1 MNERIIERLYELDLS
16 DNEVAL
22 IKFMYENGD
31 VTEEDIFDIG
41 EDEEFNIEN
50 INFYELSEPVDEYDD
65 GVTEGTSG
73 TNVTYNGEDWYV
85 FNDYDDAIKA
95 ATNDVL
101 MYLDDVGVAGIN
113 LDMTKYVDEDW
124 FEDAE
129 RESFENYCYDIANE
143 GDDTYDNRLVQ
154 ECYDEGLIGDSD
166 FEEDEDGEPNYEEC
180 LIDTDELTERY
191 VENHMNSITDFVQE
205 FIFNFGTDEFNDV
218 VKQYNLIDFDE
229 LAEDIVDIDGPANS
243 LSRYDGNENEIDL
256 NDITYYLYRNN

>member
-1 MNERIIERLYELDLS
+1 MNEKIIERLYELDLS

-41 EDEEFNIEN
+41 DDEEFNIEN
-50 INFYELSEPVDEYDD
+50 IDNYELNEPVDEYDD
-65 GVTEGTSG
+65 GVTEDTSG
-73 TNVTYNGEDWYV
+73 TNVSYNGEDWYV
-85 FNDYDDAIKA
+85 FNDYDDAVKA

-101 MYLDDVGVAGIN
+101 MYLDDMGVDGIN

-154 ECYDEGLIGDSD
+154 ECYDEGLIDDSD

-191 VENHMNSITDFVQE
+191 VENHMNSITNFVQE
-205 FIFNFGTDEFNDV
+205 FIFQFGTDEFNDV
-218 VKQYNLIDFDE
+218 VKRYNLIDFNE

-243 LSRYDGNENEIDL
+243 LARYDGNENEIDL
-256 NDITYYLYRNN
+256 NDITYYLYRN

>member
-1 MNERIIERLYELDLS
+1 MNEKIIERLYELDLS

-41 EDEEFNIEN
+41 DDEEFNIEN
-50 INFYELSEPVDEYDD
+50 INNYELNEPVDEYDD
-65 GVTEGTSG
+65 GVTEGTNG
-73 TNVTYNGEDWYV
+73 TNVTYNGEYWYV
-85 FNDYDDAIKA
+85 FNDYDDAVKA

-101 MYLDDVGVAGIN
+101 MYLDDMGVDGIN
-113 LDMTKYVDEDW
+113 LDMAKYVDEDW

-154 ECYDEGLIGDSD
+154 ECYDEGLIDDSD

-205 FIFNFGTDEFNDV
+205 FIFQFGTDEFNDV
-218 VKQYNLIDFDE
+218 VKRYNLIDFNE

-243 LSRYDGNENEIDL
+243 LARYDGNENEIDL
-256 NDITYYLYRNN
+256 NDITYYLYRN